1 MASGN
6 KKEPTDST
14 GVALHDRV
22 MNVVDK
28 QGQPIQ
34 VPALGKGFVEPIYW
48 LKYRPARIIF
58 TFDELMSICADEA
71 DGLAEKYSAE
81 IDEWLQRMSYIGD
94 DLTKMLRIPHNRFW
108 SHALYDDGFHQ
119 LLESYLRLAPRY
131 TALHRYLIT
140 KQMEEAEDRVHKLV
154 FRNFLRLSTN
164 KESKLNFIDKDKF
177 ADAIYD
183 NFIFDIPK
191 IMDVCTMFS
200 RGNHD
205 LVCRM
210 INHIMSCQPKYT
222 SDLKDTEDTMLLALE
237 RAEES
242 IKSPEDDV
250 GGGPRR
256 LDDAADA
263 SELRQMPF
271 WKLLERIHYVVDI
284 ATSQATFF
292 EVYPTAAKIF
302 TLENVGHRLAKFFDG
317 TFPLLKEELVRRN
330 NLESFDPVFSILK
343 KRLSYAK
350 SCVLKIFR
358 SLLQSQCLEPLQELG
373 QEKQAN
379 GLELPYLESFFGV
392 ICNCL
397 TEKHFIV
404 AYQQRYPVEED
415 ISMFDQYNFFVD
427 NTRALYVIQSM
438 CAIYSE
444 LGSAPPSNLLQA
456 QDAAKLPRR
465 VPKVPPFQATNG
477 VADTGQAAGSSAE
490 AEFEEGAWGGEEEE
504 GACGGAE
511 ASPEVHNLKELFPDL
526 SEVFLQECLKY
537 YNYNH
542 EEVVMA
548 LLDNNLP
555 PSLSEPTASTSAA
568 APLPVFEPRSIYDN
582 DEFDILRRDDIDM
595 SRIHIGK
602 KSKTPK
608 SLDDR
613 GHDKV
618 LKEMYQ
624 KYSIVHEVVD
634 DEGLYEDEYDD
645 TYDSNDVGLAE
656 PAPEDELSTRRPF
669 TMPRV
674 LEPRQGRRS
683 HENRY
688 GDRDAEPEPEEAPPR
703 DQFVPNPAEIR
714 EQRERRYREKME
726 RMGTAPRRR
735 DFKGGARGQGQSQEV
750 LRDRQYKERHKSTFS
765 HNQRAGADH
774 KRSRGMYS

>member
-1 MASGN
+1 M
-6 KKEPTDST
+6 
-14 GVALHDRV
+14 ALHDRV

-48 LKYRPARIIF
+48 LKYRPARMIF

-81 IDEWLQRMSYIGD
+81 IDEWLQRMKYIED

-140 KQMEEAEDRVHKLV
+140 KEMEEAENRVHKLV

-177 ADAIYD
+177 ADSIYD
-183 NFIFDIPK
+183 NYIFDVPK
-191 IMDVCTMFS
+191 IMDLCLMFR

-210 INHIMSCQPKYT
+210 VNHIMCCQPKYT
-222 SDLKDTEDTMLLALE
+222 SDLKDTEDTMMLALE

-242 IKSPEDDV
+242 IRSPDEV
-250 GGGPRR
+250 GGVPRR
-256 LDDAADA
+256 LDDEASA
-263 SELRQMPF
+263 SELCSMPF

-284 ATSQATFF
+284 AASLCTFF
-292 EVYPTAAKIF
+292 EVYPIATKISA
-302 TLENVGHRLAKFFDG
+302 LENVGHRLAKFFDG
-317 TFPLLKEELVRRN
+317 TFPALKEELVRRN
-330 NLESFDPVFSILK
+330 NLKSFDPVFSMLK

-350 SCVLKIFR
+350 SCVLKVFR
-358 SLLQSQCLEPLQELG
+358 ALLQSSCLQPLLELG

-379 GLELPYLESFFGV
+379 GLEIPYLESFFAV

-438 CAIYSE
+438 CTIYSE

-456 QDAAKLPRR
+456 QEAAKLPRR
-465 VPKVPPFQATNG
+465 VPKVPSFQVTNG
-477 VADTGQAAGSSAE
+477 LAESSQAAAGSGADGE
-490 AEFEEGAWGGEEEE
+490 HEGGACGGEVEGAY
-504 GACGGAE
+504 GGAE
-511 ASPEVHNLKELFPDL
+511 ASSSEVDNLKELFPDL
-526 SEVFLQECLKY
+526 SEGFLQECLKY

-555 PSLSEPTASTSAA
+555 PSLSEPTASTPAE
-568 APLPVFEPRSIYDN
+568 PPPTFEFEPRSIYDN
-582 DEFDILRRDDIDM
+582 DEFDILRRDDVDI

-602 KSKTPK
+602 KSKTPR

-613 GHDKV
+613 GHEKV
-618 LKEMYQ
+618 LKEVYQ
-624 KYSIVHEVVD
+624 KYSIVLDVVD

-645 TYDSNDVGLAE
+645 THDSNDVGLAE

-683 HENRY
+683 SESRY
-688 GDRDAEPEPEEAPPR
+688 EDNGADAEQEEAPPPR
-703 DQFVPNPAEIR
+703 DQFVANPAEIR

-726 RMGTAPRRR
+726 RSGAAPRRR
-735 DFKGGARGQGQSQEV
+735 DFKGGARGQGQSTDV
-750 LRDRQYKERHKSTFS
+750 LRDRQFKERHKSTFT
-765 HNQRAGADH
+765 HNQRAQADH